1 MTLEDLKKIKVLQ
14 TRTIAEAC
22 KDAHTHGYVVQCLQ
36 RFYLGDYGEICAE
49 DTEANNTELEEGCGH
64 VLARYKA
71 RYNLDSDIYIE
82 AHFSEGV
89 DLDEY
94 DYNQIMIMYP
104 DER

>member
-14 TRTIAEAC
+14 TRAIAEAC
-22 KDAHTHGYVVQCLQ
+22 KDAHTLAYVVQCLQ

-82 AHFSEGV
+82 THFDADV
-89 DLDEY
+89 DITEL
-94 DYNQIMIMYP
+94 DYNNTMICYCS
-104 DER
+104 ER